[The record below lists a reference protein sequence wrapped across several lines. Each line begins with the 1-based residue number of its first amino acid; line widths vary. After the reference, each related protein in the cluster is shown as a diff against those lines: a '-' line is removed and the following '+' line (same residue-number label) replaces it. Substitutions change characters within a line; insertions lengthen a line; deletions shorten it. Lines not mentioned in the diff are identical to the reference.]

1 MENEKIVIKGKF
13 KINIF
18 SLAKKLIVPISF
30 LFFAFLFFSLAMKLK
45 DDRDI
50 LSLIGFFGIF
60 LFTFIFGIVGLFKAF
75 FIGFYKIELYENEIK
90 LKDSFL
96 KTKTIKYDDVI
107 DFDTAFDDFTVSTE
121 EKVYSFPMPENA
133 FEISGAIRKKLIEIE
148 KNRILKLG
156 EEEKNYK
163 SKKKKMIFG
172 ILVECFIFILIFAG
186 NFVCVWL
193 TDGKDIADFSY
204 YEKKIFFIF
213 LVTEA
218 ILFISALLFAKVG
231 GKAFRR
237 YKVAK
242 RQYSEALSTFYIE
255 RELPEKT
262 VRIIRTINRGRI
274 VVYQS
279 SSGAYKCSFEMFILK
294 NKTWYSFMLSDSY
307 QILEELEEYLGN
319 FKEEFVD

>member
-1 MENEKIVIKGKF
+1 VENEKIVIKGKF
-13 KINIF
+13 KINK
-18 SLAKKLIVPISF
+18 SALAKKLIVPISF

-60 LFTFIFGIVGLFKAF
+60 LFTFVFGIIELFKAF

-90 LKDSFL
+90 LKDSFF

-148 KNRILKLG
+148 KNRTLKLG

-172 ILVECFIFILIFAG
+172 ILVECFIIILFFCW
-186 NFVCVWL
+186 NFVCYWL
-193 TDGKDIADFSY
+193 TDGKDVADFSS
-204 YEKKIFFIF
+204 YEKKIVLIF

-218 ILFISALLFAKVG
+218 ILFISVLLFAEVG
-231 GKAFRR
+231 GKAVRR
-237 YKVAK
+237 YKIAK
-242 RQYSEALSTFYIE
+242 RRYSEALSILYIE

-262 VRIIRTINRGRI
+262 VRIIRTFNSGRI

-279 SSGAYKCSFEMFILK
+279 DSGAYKCSHEMFILK
-294 NKTWYSFMLSDSY
+294 TKTWYSFMLSDSY
-307 QILEELEEYLGN
+307 QILWEIEEHLGN